1 MKTQS
6 QSAVTLFHIGYKCHF
21 SYQINL
27 RHTENR
33 SDIETINADHV
44 LAAGSALGCIV
55 TLLHVCVATDEYLP
69 MLVTSLRK
77 GVTSSHQ
84 QVRI

>member
-6 QSAVTLFHIGYKCHF
+6 QTAVTLFHIGYECHF
-21 SYQINL
+21 SYEITL

-33 SDIETINADHV
+33 SDIETITADHV

-55 TLLHVCVATDEYLP
+55 ALLPFVCRY
-69 MLVTSLRK
+69 
-77 GVTSSHQ
+77 
-84 QVRI
+84 